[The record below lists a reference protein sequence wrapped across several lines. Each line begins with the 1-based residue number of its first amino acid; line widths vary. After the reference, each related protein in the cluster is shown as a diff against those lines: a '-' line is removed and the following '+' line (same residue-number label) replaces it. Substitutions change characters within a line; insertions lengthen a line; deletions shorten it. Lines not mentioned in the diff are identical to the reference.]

1 MNRQTEENYWSR
13 FAASYDRDGEYVVG
27 KRIIQLI
34 EETLLA
40 ERSPGDALECGCGT
54 GYFTKAIARNARHLV
69 AADLSTELLEV
80 ARNQLQGYQN
90 VTVQKADCTNSSF
103 PAGSFDSVFLTNLV
117 HVIDNPLQCLRES
130 HRVLRNKGSVVL
142 VDFTGYGLRF
152 AKKLKVG
159 FRYVKTW
166 GRPPRGGRNNI
177 SPEQLVSLVE
187 EAGFKVEQVRLLA
200 AGANALYLKG
210 TKQLQAVT

>member
-27 KRIIQLI
+27 KQIIQLI
-34 EETLLA
+34 EEALLA
-40 ERSPGDALECGCGT
+40 ERSLGDALECGCGT
-54 GYFTKAIARNARHLV
+54 GYFTKAIARNAKHLV

-80 ARNQLQGYQN
+80 ARIQLRGFKN
-90 VTVQKADCTNSSF
+90 VSIQKADCTNSSF
-103 PAGSFDSVFLTNLV
+103 PAGSFDSVFLTNLL
-117 HVIDNPLQCLRES
+117 HVIDNPLRCLHEN
-130 HRVLRNKGSVVL
+130 HRVLRDRGSLIV

-152 AKKLKVG
+152 AKKLKIG
-159 FRYVKTW
+159 FRYLKTW
-166 GRPPRGGRNNI
+166 GRPPRGGRNSM